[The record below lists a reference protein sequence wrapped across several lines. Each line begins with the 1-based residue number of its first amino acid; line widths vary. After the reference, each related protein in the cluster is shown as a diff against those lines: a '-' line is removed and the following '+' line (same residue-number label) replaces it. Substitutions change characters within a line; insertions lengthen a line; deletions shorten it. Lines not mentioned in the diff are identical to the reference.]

1 MCAFS
6 AAAALGPFQCLLV
19 AHLPQPLVAH
29 LLSLQVWRP
38 GLDPVGEDEE
48 LDYDPTAYD
57 CLHRFNLEWPCL
69 SFDMLRD
76 DLGAPRAAFP
86 HTVFMV
92 AGTQAAQARQNHIA
106 VLKLAALGQGR
117 HGKRD
122 GKRRRGGGDDDE
134 SSSDESSSGSEGGSD
149 SEMDAS
155 DDEDDREP
163 PARMHYRWAGCG
175 VGKGVLRRDRSLK
188 CCVQAEA

>member
-1 MCAFS
+1 MA
-6 AAAALGPFQCLLV
+6 
-19 AHLPQPLVAH
+19 
-29 LLSLQVWRP
+29 
-38 GLDPVGEDEE
+38 EDEE

-69 SFDMLRD
+69 SFDMVRD
-76 DLGAPRAAFP
+76 DLGGPRAAFP

-122 GKRRRGGGDDDE
+122 GKRRRGGGE
-134 SSSDESSSGSEGGSD
+134 SSSDDSGGSGSESGDEDGSG
-149 SEMDAS
+149 SGMDAS
-155 DDEDDREP
+155 DDEEDREP
-163 PARMHYRWAGCG
+163 PARMHYR
-175 VGKGVLRRDRSLK
+175 
-188 CCVQAEA
+188 

>member
-1 MCAFS
+1 M
-6 AAAALGPFQCLLV
+6 
-19 AHLPQPLVAH
+19 
-29 LLSLQVWRP
+29 
-38 GLDPVGEDEE
+38 GEDEE

-69 SFDMLRD
+69 SFDLVRD
-76 DLGAPRAAFP
+76 SLGAPRAAFP

-106 VLKLAALGQGR
+106 VLKLASLGQGR

-122 GKRRRGGGDDDE
+122 GKRRRGGEDGE
-134 SSSDESSSGSEGGSD
+134 SSEDDSGSESEGGSD

-155 DDEDDREP
+155 DDEEDREP
-163 PARMHYRWAGCG
+163 PARMHYR
-175 VGKGVLRRDRSLK
+175 
-188 CCVQAEA
+188 CVFSGGRGALSIVWIGLLGDIFM

>member
-1 MCAFS
+1 M
-6 AAAALGPFQCLLV
+6 
-19 AHLPQPLVAH
+19 
-29 LLSLQVWRP
+29 WRP

-57 CLHRFNLEWPCL
+57 CLHRFALEWPCL

-76 DLGAPRAAFP
+76 NLGAPRNAFP

-92 AGTQAAQARQNHIA
+92 AGTQAAQPRQNTIA

-122 GKRRRGGGDDDE
+122 GKRRRGGDD
-134 SSSDESSSGSEGGSD
+134 SSSGSDSSSGDDDSGSASD

-155 DDEDDREP
+155 DEEEDREP
-163 PARMHYRWAGCG
+163 PARMHYRCAAARRLRAAGC
-175 VGKGVLRRDRSLK
+175 LPCMRCRP
-188 CCVQAEA
+188 